1 MAGRDRQ
8 RAASSSTRNAIAEAA
23 AQEFVSNGY
32 AGASLSRIADR
43 LGLTKGALV
52 YHFRAKADFAS
63 YFVGVVRD
71 ATAQADK
78 FARTE
83 YPDCGSR
90 RLLLHFMLMGEWR
103 AREPQFAAGMALFA
117 DSASPT
123 FEADGVIRDWLNLSV
138 DAFDSC
144 KARSAFQGELKTL
157 EAAEMFLVTNLGVVF
172 FGRHVRLN
180 EPGTKQLR
188 FVRLA
193 LTAVGVPDVDQH
205 AEEVLGAYAH
215 RLPELDIGSRP

>member
-1 MAGRDRQ
+1 MTGRERQ
-8 RAASSSTRNAIAEAA
+8 RAASSATRTAIAEAA

-32 AGASLSRIADR
+32 AGASLSRIANR

-71 ATAQADK
+71 ATAHADR

-83 YPDCGSR
+83 YPDCGAR
-90 RLLLHFMLMGEWR
+90 RLLLHFMLMGTWR
-103 AREPQFAAGMALFA
+103 AREPQVAAGIALFA

-123 FEADGVIRDWLNLSV
+123 FETDGVIRDWLNLSI
-138 DAFDSC
+138 DAFESC
-144 KARSAFQGELKTL
+144 KARGTFQGDMETL

-172 FGRHVRLN
+172 FGRHVRHN
-180 EPGTKQLR
+180 EPGTKPMR

-193 LTAVGVPDVDQH
+193 LAAVGVPDVDQH
-205 AEEVLGAYAH
+205 AEEVISTYAH
-215 RLPELDIGSRP
+215 RLPEIDSGSRP